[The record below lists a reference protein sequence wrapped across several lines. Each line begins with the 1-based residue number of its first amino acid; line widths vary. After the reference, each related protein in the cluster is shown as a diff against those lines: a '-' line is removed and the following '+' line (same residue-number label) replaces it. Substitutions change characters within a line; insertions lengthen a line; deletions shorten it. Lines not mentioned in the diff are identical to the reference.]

1 MRIACSIAVL
11 AYFFVVWSTASIPRP
26 RPTWP
31 VDKLF
36 KESDIV
42 LVVSHLSTRDATIGE
57 AKAPFDDPDDQR
69 MLTPIRSTLKTLIVL
84 KGQYLEKEVLLN
96 HHRFDWEKYG
106 QKGIGNGPNLV
117 VFEDTS
123 KKPVPS
129 SYMIFLRRHSNGMLL
144 PVTGM
149 FDPRF
154 SVKQLV
160 DPEMNSYG
168 K

>member
-84 KGQYLEKEVLLN
+84 N

-123 KKPVPS
+123 KKLVQP